1 MTRSFLLCFW
11 HLSVF
16 LFLAFSHPLSPWC
29 TVQMLHLIA
38 IYNVLT
44 AVSFCPLYEVR
55 RTRADTTG
63 VHNQQAGRWSP
74 CVIKKGQIP
83 NPLFC
88 PPSHCQGGNQ
98 FNELG
103 EGQCIDCIE
112 CISLEVAIL
121 LRSRESYLNRRNI
134 KGSRDCFV

>member
-1 MTRSFLLCFW
+1 MFLATAC
-11 HLSVF
+11 HP
-16 LFLAFSHPLSPWC
+16 FLAFSRPTHPPWC

-63 VHNQQAGRWSP
+63 VHNHQAGRWSP
-74 CVIKKGQIP
+74 YVIKKGKYP
-83 NPLFC
+83 TLSSVLR
-88 PPSHCQGGNQ
+88 SHFRRGNQ

-103 EGQCIDCIE
+103 EGQCIE
-112 CISLEVAIL
+112 CV
-121 LRSRESYLNRRNI
+121 Y
-134 KGSRDCFV
+134 